1 MHVAESPEMAERLE
15 WCVEN
20 DLKFFNQG
28 IRGIK
33 VGGKFYEEDEMKEVG
48 VLTLL
53 DNNGNP
59 GGEINLAQMPAIN
72 IGMIFAFNDEIDVTA
87 FKLRWT

>member
-1 MHVAESPEMAERLE
+1 MHVAESTEIAERIE

-33 VGGKFYEEDEMKEVG
+33 VGGVFYEEIEMKEIG
-48 VLTLL
+48 LLVLSN
-53 DNNGNP
+53 NNG
-59 GGEINLAQMPAIN
+59 GSGEIDLAQMPPIN

-87 FKLRWT
+87 FKLRWM